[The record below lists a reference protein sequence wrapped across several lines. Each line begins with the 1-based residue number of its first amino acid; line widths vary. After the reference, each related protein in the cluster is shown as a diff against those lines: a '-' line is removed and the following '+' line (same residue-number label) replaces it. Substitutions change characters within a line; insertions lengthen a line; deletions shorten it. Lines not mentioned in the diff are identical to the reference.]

1 MPQLQN
7 EFFEHNQSAISV
19 KERLMKFFSHWPLI
33 VICVLVCVCAGIFY
47 IEITTPKYLATT
59 TFLIKGEEEGKPNT
73 QDLIE
78 RSVNGGKKEI
88 NLNNEMLLINSSGLM
103 ERTVAKNGFN
113 VSYYKKGRFKNT
125 DISQS
130 LPFTLVASHLTD
142 SSQSYEINIKRIGLV
157 GGKFLYGEDKNKKT
171 VEFQWNVPF
180 TISGQQF
187 ILSPSDK
194 QKIEFQDVDY
204 FARWQPIRETATK
217 FSDALTVK
225 AYDTKATV
233 IELSIKTE
241 NLDQGIDFLN
251 ALFEEFNSSDMEDR
265 KKLSDVTIQFI
276 DERLMSI
283 SNELQGVEGNLE
295 QYRGSNVLIDMNDQS
310 RQSLETSTAVSKTLK
325 ELAIQQGLV
334 NMILNYFNNPS
345 NKGKLVPSSLG
356 LNDGTLAS
364 LIVQYNELQ
373 LKKERETTR
382 VAPNSTVMQDLNTQL
397 ENLKGS
403 ILESLNNIKRNLT
416 MQEQNFSQQNSQNKN
431 YLASI
436 PHDERVLQEIKR
448 KQNITEGLYLYLLQ
462 KREEAAISGTASNV
476 AHYKQ
481 IDMASGVGPVEPNS
495 LNILI
500 YSALFGFF
508 FSFCWIY
515 IRQLFN
521 DRVNSKQEV
530 IDRTSLP
537 VIGQISH
544 ISKREKHLLYIWGN
558 NAIGEQFRA
567 IRTSVY
573 SMLKDKRKN
582 VILIT
587 SSTHAEGKSFVSLN
601 LAAACAMPGKKV
613 ALLEFDIRKPTIAI
627 KLNLENT
634 RGLTQYL
641 TGEVNSINEISYSVN
656 KIPSLHVYPSGPLP
670 SNPADLLSTERLDRL
685 FESLKANY
693 DYIIIDSPPSGMV
706 SDSFI
711 LGEFSDMVLYI
722 IRSEKTLKKQL
733 DFIRETID
741 NNSFKNVALV
751 LNDLK
756 KSANYGF
763 DYESYYSKNLN
774 GKMLV

>member
-1 MPQLQN
+1 
-7 EFFEHNQSAISV
+7 
-19 KERLMKFFSHWPLI
+19 
-33 VICVLVCVCAGIFY
+33 
-47 IEITTPKYLATT
+47 
-59 TFLIKGEEEGKPNT
+59 
-73 QDLIE
+73 
-78 RSVNGGKKEI
+78 
-88 NLNNEMLLINSSGLM
+88 
-103 ERTVAKNGFN
+103 
-113 VSYYKKGRFKNT
+113 
-125 DISQS
+125 
-130 LPFTLVASHLTD
+130 
-142 SSQSYEINIKRIGLV
+142 
-157 GGKFLYGEDKNKKT
+157 
-171 VEFQWNVPF
+171 
-180 TISGQQF
+180 
-187 ILSPSDK
+187 
-194 QKIEFQDVDY
+194 
-204 FARWQPIRETATK
+204 
-217 FSDALTVK
+217 
-225 AYDTKATV
+225 
-233 IELSIKTE
+233 
-241 NLDQGIDFLN
+241 
-251 ALFEEFNSSDMEDR
+251 
-265 KKLSDVTIQFI
+265 
-276 DERLMSI
+276 
-283 SNELQGVEGNLE
+283 
-295 QYRGSNVLIDMNDQS
+295 
-310 RQSLETSTAVSKTLK
+310 
-325 ELAIQQGLV
+325 
-334 NMILNYFNNPS
+334 
-345 NKGKLVPSSLG
+345 
-356 LNDGTLAS
+356 
-364 LIVQYNELQ
+364 
-373 LKKERETTR
+373 
-382 VAPNSTVMQDLNTQL
+382 MQDLNTQL

-403 ILESLNNIKRNLT
+403 ILESLKNIKRNLT
-416 MQEQNFSQQNSQNKN
+416 MQEENFSQQNSQNKN

-462 KREEAAISGTASNV
+462 KREEAAISGTASGV

-481 IDMASGVGPVEPNS
+481 IDMASAIGPVEPNS
-495 LNILI
+495 VNILI

-508 FSFCWIY
+508 ISFSWIY

-521 DRVNSKQEV
+521 DKVNSKQEV

-537 VIGQISH
+537 VIGQINH

-573 SMLKDKRKN
+573 SMLKDKSKK

-641 TGEVNSINEISYSVN
+641 TGEVNSISEISYSVN

-741 NNSFKNVALV
+741 NNSFNNVALV

-756 KSANYGF
+756 RNDSYGF
-763 DYESYYSKNLN
+763 DYKSYYSKNLN